1 MNYQTQCLKIFFLFV
16 SGVVLFTRGAYAQE
30 PKPGKL
36 KIHVP
41 IPEAYTFV
49 DGKAIGPGNRSIR
62 LGEGNH
68 RVSVANYG
76 FKIFQ
81 QDISIEAGKN
91 TNVEAKLEPAG
102 GPGSRPWGR
111 MQTEIGTS
119 TRDGLAIHFN

>member
-49 DGKAIGPGNRSIR
+49 DGKAIGPDNRSIR

-68 RVSVANYG
+68 RVSVANYR
-76 FKIFQ
+76 FKDFQ
-81 QDISIEAGKN
+81 QDISSEAGRTTHSWAN
-91 TNVEAKLEPAG
+91 AQREA
-102 GPGSRPWGR
+102 RPV
-111 MQTEIGTS
+111 
-119 TRDGLAIHFN
+119 F